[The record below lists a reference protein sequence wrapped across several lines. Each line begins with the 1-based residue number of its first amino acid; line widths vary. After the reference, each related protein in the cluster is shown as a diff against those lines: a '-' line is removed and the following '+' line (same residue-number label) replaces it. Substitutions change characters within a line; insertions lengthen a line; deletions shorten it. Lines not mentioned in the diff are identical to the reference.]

1 MWFTGNGGPWVHRV
15 TKRGP
20 IESEPDPCDHRGKKE
35 ISHGNPPASADR
47 FEGQALKA
55 ASPSLKGNVEDFKLA
70 NPSRRFH
77 RHLVPD
83 ALSHE
88 GLSNW

>member
-20 IESEPDPCDHRGKKE
+20 IESEPDPCDHRGKRG
-35 ISHGNPPASADR
+35 ISRGKSPDSADR
-47 FEGQALKA
+47 YEGQARKT
-55 ASPSLKGNVEDFKLA
+55 ASPSRKGNVQDFKLA
-70 NPSRRFH
+70 DPSGRLH

-88 GLSNW
+88 GLSNG